1 MGSWAGAPQQ
11 RAGFAE
17 KSDEVFGEGKK
28 IQVTWKGGELWC
40 VGLIQIAL
48 FHSDSGDL
56 PSPEALL
63 PLLGGSSLSF
73 CFTPSTQFIWEHRE
87 GE

>member
-1 MGSWAGAPQQ
+1 M
-11 RAGFAE
+11 
-17 KSDEVFGEGKK
+17 FGEGKK
-28 IQVTWKGGELWC
+28 IQVTWKEGELGC
-40 VGLIQIAL
+40 VGHIQIAL

-63 PLLGGSSLSF
+63 PVPGGSSLSSY
-73 CFTPSTQFIWEHRE
+73 FTPSTQFIWENWE